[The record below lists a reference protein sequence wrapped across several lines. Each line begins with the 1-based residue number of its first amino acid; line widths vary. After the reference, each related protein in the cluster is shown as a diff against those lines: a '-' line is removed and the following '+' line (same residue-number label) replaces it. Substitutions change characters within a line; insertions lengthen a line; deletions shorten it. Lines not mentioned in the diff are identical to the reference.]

1 MGEHRSDPDRDVA
14 ALARPGADRGTAL
27 PEYVNRWVARQRW
40 YGGTGR
46 LPALRSIGDW
56 TLPTTE
62 PGVSIRTH
70 LVLDTASPEL
80 PLFQLPLT
88 ERVTALAQGEPA
100 LVGRGAGGVFVYDA
114 PQDPG
119 YAPALLSFILGR
131 ASSPAALDH
140 DASAHGETLPAGT
153 AAADAATVV
162 ASRVVSGEQSNT
174 SIIVDTADA
183 HGIPSR
189 PIICKVFRAVH
200 HGENPDVVLQP
211 ALAAAGSRFVPAPLG
226 CLLGEWDDPGQP
238 DGRARGHL
246 AFAQEFLP
254 GVEDAWRVALAA
266 AEAGDD
272 FSAEARTLGEATASV
287 HADLA
292 RAMPTREATPEFIGG
307 VFEGM
312 CERLRAAAQEVPA
325 LGAYRP
331 AIEAVFGRVRSA
343 PWPRLQRIHGD
354 YHLGQVLHAPGR
366 GWVLVDFEGEP
377 LRPMHE
383 RDQPDVALRDVAGM
397 LRSFSYSAGTIG
409 MAHPERDPARA
420 AEWAAACRRAFL
432 EGYAARSGRDVRDDG
447 ALLDAFELDKAVYET
462 VYETRN
468 RPAWL
473 PIPLAA
479 IRSLVEAAAG
489 TAR

>member
-1 MGEHRSDPDRDVA
+1 MGEHGSDRDA
-14 ALARPGADRGTAL
+14 AAIGHLAANRGTAL
-27 PEYVNRWVARQRW
+27 PEYINRWVSRQRW
-40 YGGTGR
+40 YGGKGR
-46 LPALRSIGDW
+46 LPALRSIGEW
-56 TLPTTE
+56 TLPTTD

-80 PLFQLPLT
+80 PLYQLPLT
-88 ERVTALAQGEPA
+88 ERVSPLVAGEPA

-114 PQDPG
+114 PHDPA
-119 YAPALLSFILGR
+119 YARALVSFILDR
-131 ASSPAALDH
+131 ASSPAAEDV
-140 DASAHGETLPAGT
+140 DASAYGQTLPAGM
-153 AAADAATVV
+153 ANADTGAVV

-174 SIIVDTADA
+174 SIIFDTADA
-183 HGIPSR
+183 SGRPSR

-200 HGENPDVVLQP
+200 HGENPDVAVQS
-211 ALAAAGSRFVPAPLG
+211 ALAEAGSRFVPAPLG
-226 CLLGEWDDPGQP
+226 CVLGEWDDPGQRA
-238 DGRARGHL
+238 GRARGHL

-254 GVEDAWRVALAA
+254 GVEDAWQVALGA
-266 AEAGDD
+266 AEAGED

-292 RAMPTREATPEFIGG
+292 RAMPTREATPEFIRT

-312 CERLRAAAQEVPA
+312 CERLRAAVAEVPA
-325 LGAYRP
+325 LAAYGP

-377 LRPMHE
+377 LRAMHE

-397 LRSFSYSAGTIG
+397 LRSFSYAAGTVV
-409 MAHPERDPARA
+409 MAHPARDPALA
-420 AEWAAACRRAFL
+420 AEWAAASRGAFL
-432 EGYAARSGRDVRDDG
+432 DGYAERSGRDARDEG

-479 IRSLVEAAAG
+479 IRSLVAGAARPG
-489 TAR
+489 H